1 MDFKNVRFTKDHEWV
16 RFADG
21 GDEVTIGIT
30 DFAASELGDIVYV
43 ELPKV
48 GGEVRAAASM
58 GTIEAVKTVADLFAP
73 VSGVV
78 SAVNGALE
86 QGPDLVNKDPYGDGW
101 FVRLKMSSRKELDG
115 LMDHAAYQK
124 MIGK

>member
-1 MDFKNVRFTKDHEWV
+1 MDLKHLKFTKEHEWV
-16 RFADG
+16 RVD
-21 GDEVTIGIT
+21 GDEATIGIT
-30 DFAASELGDIVYV
+30 DFAAGELGDIVYV

-48 GGEVRAAASM
+48 GAEVTAMQSM

-78 SAVNGALE
+78 TAVNTALE
-86 QGPDLVNKDPYGDGW
+86 KQPDLVNKDPFGDGW
-101 FVRLKMSSRKELDG
+101 FVRVKMKNRKEFEA
-115 LMDHAAYQK
+115 LMDRAAYQT

>member
-1 MDFKNVRFTKDHEWV
+1 MDFKNVHFTKEHEWV
-16 RFADG
+16 RLDG

-30 DFAASELGDIVYV
+30 DFASGELGDIVYV

-48 GGEVRAAASM
+48 GDTVSASQSM

-78 SAVNGALE
+78 TAINDALE
-86 QGPDLVNKDPYGDGW
+86 QGPDLVNKDPFGDGW
-101 FVRLKMSSRKELDG
+101 FVRVKMGDRKEFDA
-115 LMDHAAYQK
+115 LMDRAAYQE

>member
-1 MDFKNVRFTKDHEWV
+1 MDFRNVRFTKEHEWV
-16 RFADG
+16 RFDG
-21 GDEVTIGIT
+21 SNEVTIGIT
-30 DFAASELGDIVYV
+30 DFAAGELGDIVYV

-48 GGEVRAAASM
+48 GAQVSTMQSM

-86 QGPDLVNKDPYGDGW
+86 HGPDLVNKDPFGDGW
-101 FVRLKMSSRKELDG
+101 FVRVKVSNRAEIDA
-115 LMDHAAYQK
+115 LMDRDAYQK

>member
-1 MDFKNVRFTKDHEWV
+1 MDSKNLKFTKEHEWV
-16 RFADG
+16 RID
-21 GDEVTIGIT
+21 GDEATIGIT
-30 DFAASELGDIVYV
+30 DFAAGELGDIVFV

-48 GGEVRAAASM
+48 GASVTAMQSM

-78 SAVNGALE
+78 TAINNALE
-86 QGPDLVNKDPYGDGW
+86 QGPDLVNKDPFGDGW
-101 FVRLKMSSRKELDG
+101 FVRVKMSNQKELDG
-115 LMDHAAYQK
+115 LMGHAAYQS

>member
-1 MDFKNVRFTKDHEWV
+1 MDFKNVRFTKEHEWV

-21 GDEVTIGIT
+21 SDEVTIGIT
-30 DFAASELGDIVYV
+30 DFAAGELGDIVYV

-48 GGEVRAAASM
+48 GAEVKAAASM

-73 VSGVV
+73 VTGVV
-78 SAVNGALE
+78 SAVNAALE

-101 FVRLKMSSRKELDG
+101 FVRLKVSNRKELDA
-115 LMDHAAYQK
+115 LMDHGAYKQ